1 MLAVSIVPIM
11 RRVLVTLVFPQL
23 RMRIER
29 VSERVVRSPR
39 FGGGDIGGRDVARIV
54 LSLLDRPLISRR
66 LSIRS
71 LLFAHV
77 LILPFTHTPWK
88 GV

>member
-39 FGGGDIGGRDVARIV
+39 FGAHKGRYC
-54 LSLLDRPLISRR
+54 
-66 LSIRS
+66 
-71 LLFAHV
+71 
-77 LILPFTHTPWK
+77 
-88 GV
+88 